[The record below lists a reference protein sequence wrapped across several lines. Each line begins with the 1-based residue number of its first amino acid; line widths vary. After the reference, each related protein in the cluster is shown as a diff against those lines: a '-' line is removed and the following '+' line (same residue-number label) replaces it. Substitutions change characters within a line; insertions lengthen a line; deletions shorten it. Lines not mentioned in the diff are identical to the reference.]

1 MASTAAVAQAEAI
14 RYAIHFAELHNAID
28 SGDLGRAREALSE
41 FQRDSAL
48 ATARGFDPV
57 NRTSSL
63 RSEFAS
69 IRRALR
75 KGDIQTA
82 QSSLSNLRREM
93 LKREMGVPDQGD
105 SVGKKLSVESSALES
120 AELVDAVSVVPSGIP
135 EDMSA
140 TFIQRQ
146 PALTSFT
153 QGSQVFPSSGASD
166 FELSTPSVSTSTQAV
181 LQGPG
186 ATHLYAD
193 THALDGTAFSPT
205 PELLIGSTGMSIP
218 DGAQLQ
224 FADSPLSLRMPSFL
238 GS

>member
-1 MASTAAVAQAEAI
+1 MRQIVGT
-14 RYAIHFAELHNAID
+14 YGTID
-28 SGDLGRAREALSE
+28 YSE
-41 FQRDSAL
+41 VV

-57 NRTSSL
+57 NQTSSL

-69 IRRALR
+69 IRRALQ

-105 SVGKKLSVESSALES
+105 SVGKTVSVGSSTSES
-120 AELVDAVSVVPSGIP
+120 AELVGAVSVVQSGILK
-135 EDMSA
+135 DVSS

-146 PALTSFT
+146 PALASFT
-153 QGSQVFPSSGASD
+153 QGPQVFPTSGASD
-166 FELSTPSVSTSTQAV
+166 FELSAPSVSTSTQAV

-186 ATHLYAD
+186 AAQRYAETD
-193 THALDGTAFSPT
+193 SVDGTAFAPT

-218 DGAQLQ
+218 DGAQLH
-224 FADSPLSLRMPSFL
+224 FADSPLSLRMASFL
-238 GS
+238 GQ